1 MRSGFLPGLL
11 FLLAA
16 SSPSHGGSGAF
27 AHHLPAAVG
36 DISEWE
42 IITGDFE
49 TAAARG
55 SYLFY
60 VNPRRQGMYQ
70 LMRYRVELLDAGS
83 AREHGSAER
92 VAFVR
97 RPGLREPLLCWR
109 HEPPGTVPAWRQ
121 LQAGSD
127 EYKLE
132 MATLMQV
139 LAVHRAI
146 RSGGAAQYTNRNG
159 ASQTAPP

>member
-1 MRSGFLPGLL
+1 MRRGFLWAFL
-11 FLLAA
+11 FVLAV
-16 SSPSHGGSGAF
+16 SSPGRGGSGTF
-27 AHHLPAAVG
+27 ARDLPAVIG
-36 DISEWE
+36 DVSGWE
-42 IITGDFE
+42 TIVGDFE
-49 TAAARG
+49 TDAARG

-60 VNPRRQGMYQ
+60 VNPRRQAVYQ

-83 AREHGSAER
+83 ARQRGSAER
-92 VAFVR
+92 VVFVR
-97 RPGLREPLLCWR
+97 RPGSREPLLCWR
-109 HEPPGTVPAWRQ
+109 HEPPGTVPEWRQ

-146 RSGGAAQYTNRNG
+146 RRAGVAQ
-159 ASQTAPP
+159 